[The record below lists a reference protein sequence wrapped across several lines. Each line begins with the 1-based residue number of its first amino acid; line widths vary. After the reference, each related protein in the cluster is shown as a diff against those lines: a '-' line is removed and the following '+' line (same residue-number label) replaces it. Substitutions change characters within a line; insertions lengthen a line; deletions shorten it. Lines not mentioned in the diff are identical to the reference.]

1 MDYVGQQ
8 RSPLWDDVE
17 ALTDEN
23 ERIQGEVPDL
33 EKEVAELTQKI
44 VQAARR
50 TKMITIYK
58 TADPENTVSVLCFFF
73 L

>member
-33 EKEVAELTQKI
+33 EKEAAELTQKM
-44 VQAARR
+44 VQATRR

-58 TADPENTVSVLCFFF
+58 TADPESTVSVLYP
-73 L
+73 